1 MIKLFIDTISDVL
14 SNILG
19 DISSSFDKDH
29 SVNAEFG
36 NPNKLISKRNKG
48 WVIDGVRALDME
60 TSRRN
65 LCVVAGS
72 GKGKSQNHVF
82 TSIMNCIS
90 SSMVI
95 NDNSSELSA
104 TLPYLESQGVST
116 KVMNLVRKENV
127 YINPL
132 DGCNGNVAAMRK
144 IAKTLM
150 GNAAKENDFFS
161 ISGEDCITIFI
172 QHVLESEPRI
182 NANLGNVYRLILE
195 FQGNPKV
202 IESYMADKASDAVW
216 TKFKALAG
224 NSEKTLKSITSTAI
238 SALSWLGDNPVLAD
252 LTSVSNISF
261 EDFRKSPTCLFIQ
274 SPASDS
280 KFYAPM
286 VSLVF
291 QSFYRY
297 AFSRLPEENDLD
309 IMMILDEFSSLID
322 GLSDYSQIIS
332 NSRKFRIPQA
342 IFLQD
347 ESLLSPYKE
356 LKDNIL
362 ANCYVKCYYGGQDKK
377 AFELEKLLG
386 SYSYVD
392 GSSGQTKSRP
402 LMYASEIREMDDEIL
417 VITNGQKPIKVR
429 TKPAYKQSK
438 LRKRL
443 AMELDTE
450 VQEEPMD
457 YNIQYI
463 DLSPYKDEIKDKNVE
478 PNNSVTDG
486 QGTLQ

>member
-1 MIKLFIDTISDVL
+1 MLKLLIDTVSDVL
-14 SNILG
+14 SEVFE
-19 DISSSFDKDH
+19 DVMSSFDKDH

-36 NPNKLISKRNKG
+36 NPRELISKRNKG
-48 WVIDGVRALDME
+48 WVIDGVRALDMN

-82 TSIMNCIS
+82 TSIMNCLDS
-90 SSMVI
+90 SLVV
-95 NDNSSELSA
+95 NDNSSELGA
-104 TLPYLESQGVST
+104 TIPYLESQGVNT
-116 KVMNLVRKENV
+116 NVMNLLEKGDV

-132 DGCNGNVAAMRK
+132 DGCKGNVAAMRK
-144 IAKTLM
+144 ISKTLM
-150 GNAAKENDFFS
+150 GNAAKDNDYFS
-161 ISGEDCITIFI
+161 ISGEDCITTFI
-172 QHVLESEPRI
+172 EHVVESEPRI
-182 NANLGNVYRLILE
+182 HANLGNVYKLILE
-195 FQGNPKV
+195 YQGNPKV
-202 IESYMADKASDAVW
+202 VERYMADKASDAVW
-216 TKFKALAG
+216 AKFKALAG

-238 SALSWLGDNPVLAD
+238 SALSWLGDNPTLAD

-261 EDFRKSPTCLFIQ
+261 EEFRKSPTCLFIQ

-286 VSLVF
+286 VALIF

-297 AFSRLPEENDLD
+297 AFSKLPEQDDLD

-322 GLSDYSQIIS
+322 GLPGYSQIIS

-362 ANCYVKCYYGGQDKK
+362 ANCYVKCYYGGLDKK
-377 AFELEKLLG
+377 AFELERLLG
-386 SYSYVD
+386 KYSYKD
-392 GSSGQTKSRP
+392 KESGQIKSRP
-402 LMYASEIREMDDEIL
+402 LMHASEIREMDDEIL
-417 VITNGQKPIKVR
+417 VLTSGKKPIKVR

-443 AMELDTE
+443 AMTLDADTTE
-450 VQEEPMD
+450 TPVD
-457 YNIQYI
+457 YTIQYI
-463 DLSPYKDEIKDKNVE
+463 DLEPYRKDLGSDPENSNVE
-478 PNNSVTDG
+478 PKTQKS
-486 QGTLQ
+486 